1 MNNPLQ
7 RKMFRE
13 AGMSKQ
19 PVGILASSP
28 ELMNAAKGYEKGGT
42 YQDRVIREAQNYA
55 PEFSFQNIPA
65 AIPDIPI
72 LGRPKFKMFNSP
84 GENDGLGEIGTSKIG
99 DTLKEEKDKKA
110 VENQNIEPNIEN
122 INNTNKNILDKK
134 NEEEFDV
141 KKLMPFGQNLNVR
154 GKQELSATEDPNLAS
169 ASGDVTTAMQKVAT
183 ATTKDFKDTNI
194 AGTTYNKAINDLTS
208 QINKEGREIGLDD
221 VYDEGI
227 KLLNYDPRDLE
238 KNYDADRRQA
248 FWFNLMN
255 AGLQIAAGESSNAL
269 TNVAKGLG
277 SGLQSFGKDV
287 GELKSDLREDRK
299 ESTNVMYRLL
309 GNKRS
314 EQLAKEALELDK
326 KAKIFNITQTEV
338 GQMRSTEIAKANAE
352 FEEKKFNLNYLVEL
366 KKMDQTEKLSENKIK
381 AALQNAMINN
391 KAISVPFML
400 GLITPKD
407 GFTKD
412 TVDISDPNSYS
423 FTPEGIKIAKDIYDN
438 TRTYKPTN
446 REQSK
451 KENLGKATGP
461 AGIVFA
467 KPSDNDGTLATNWDQ
482 NINSQFVK
490 DVSTDPE
497 NAAKL
502 LLGHVSQYQS
512 QGAQIDLKKLKGL
525 YPEIHRYLTTDKDI
539 DGEIQKS
546 PLSQMPSL
554 FKNSNSVDLSNPS

>member
-1 MNNPLQ
+1 MNNPLD

-19 PVGILASSP
+19 PMGILASSP
-28 ELMNAAKGYEKGGT
+28 ELMSAAKGYELGGAVGSTGDLNQT
-42 YQDRVIREAQNYA
+42 YNK
-55 PEFSFQNIPA
+55 
-65 AIPDIPI
+65 
-72 LGRPKFKMFNSP
+72 PKFEFFNTP

-99 DTLKEEKDKKA
+99 DTLKEEK
-110 VENQNIEPNIEN
+110 ENKIKQDLDSIEAKPNIN
-122 INNTNKNILDKK
+122 DTNKNILDNKQ
-134 NEEEFDV
+134 EDFDPM
-141 KKLMPFGQNLNVR
+141 KLMPFGQNLNIR
-154 GKQELSATEDPNLAS
+154 GKQNLSAAEDLS
-169 ASGDVTTAMQKVAT
+169 LIGASGDVTTAMQKVAT

-208 QINKEGREIGLDD
+208 QINKEGKEIGLDD

-287 GELKSDLREDRK
+287 GDLKDDLREDRK

-338 GQMRSTEIAKANAE
+338 GQMRSTEIAKANAN

-366 KKMDQTEKLSENKIK
+366 KKMDQTEQLSENKIK
-381 AALQNAMINN
+381 AALQRSLIQN
-391 KAISVPFML
+391 KAISTPFLL

-407 GFTKD
+407 GFTMD

-446 REQSK
+446 REQIK

-461 AGIVFA
+461 AGIVFE
-467 KPSDNDGTLATNWDQ
+467 KPSKNDGTLATNWAQD
-482 NINSQFVK
+482 ISSQFVK
-490 DVSTDPE
+490 DVSADPE

-502 LLGHVSQYQS
+502 LIDHVSRYS
-512 QGAQIDLKKLKGL
+512 EQGAQIDLNKIKTL
-525 YPEIHRYLTTDKDI
+525 YPELHRYFISNKLEEDET
-539 DGEIQKS
+539 EVENSS
-546 PLSQMPSL
+546 PLKTMPNL
-554 FKNSNSVDLSNPS
+554 FKNSVNLSKSSNE

>member
-1 MNNPLQ
+1 MNNPLN

-19 PVGILASSP
+19 PMGILASSP

-42 YQDRVIREAQNYA
+42 YQDRVIREAQKYA
-55 PEFSFQNIPA
+55 PEFSFQNIPSA
-65 AIPDIPI
+65 VPNIPI
-72 LGRPKFKMFNSP
+72 LNNPKVRIITSP

-99 DTLKEEKDKKA
+99 NTLKEEKDKLDLK
-110 VENQNIEPNIEN
+110 NQNIEPNLEN
-122 INNTNKNILDKK
+122 INKTNKNILDNK
-134 NEEEFDV
+134 NEEFDV
-141 KKLMPFGQNLNVR
+141 NKLMPFGQNLNVR
-154 GKQELSATEDPNLAS
+154 GKQDLSAAEDPNLIGAS
-169 ASGDVTTAMQKVAT
+169 EDVTTAMQKVAT

-208 QINKEGREIGLDD
+208 QINKEGKEIGLDD

-227 KLLNYDPRDLE
+227 KLLGYDPRNLE
-238 KNYDADRRQA
+238 ENYDSDRRQA

-366 KKMDQTEKLSENKIK
+366 KKMDQTEQLSENKIK
-381 AALQNAMINN
+381 AALKNTLIQN
-391 KAISVPFML
+391 KAISTPFML

-407 GFTKD
+407 GFTMD

-438 TRTYKPTN
+438 TRTYRKTETEKN
-446 REQSK
+446 IEINK
-451 KENLGKATGP
+451 GKAV
-461 AGIVFA
+461 AGVGVVFTEDG
-467 KPSDNDGTLATNWDQ
+467 KNNDGTFQNQWQKLQKEWINDTKERPDTAAETLLAL
-482 NINSQFVK
+482 VR
-490 DVSTDPE
+490 
-497 NAAKL
+497 
-502 LLGHVSQYQS
+502 QYAD
-512 QGAQIDLKKLKGL
+512 QGALIDIDSIPYTEVK
-525 YPEIHRYLTTDKDI
+525 RYLTEDKLDD
-539 DGEIQKS
+539 DGEIKVGS
-546 PLSQMPSL
+546 APIKMFPKL
-554 FKNSNSVDLSNPS
+554 FKNTSVDLRQGKS